1 MEASSGSIINLDTKG
16 LLSQNKLN
24 QLLNDI
30 ERGLSEI
37 TSEIRT
43 NSSKKSAQD
52 ALKITDKYVA
62 TVEYG
67 RVLEKLSNFLHQ
79 STLICLQQ
87 RLINDLEYIRGGGN
101 IVPEFSNVD
110 SLYIDNKIESLS
122 ILLDNIETWV
132 G

>member
-1 MEASSGSIINLDTKG
+1 MKASSGSIINLDTKG
-16 LLSQNKLN
+16 LLSQNNLN

-43 NSSKKSAQD
+43 NTGKKSTQAM
-52 ALKITDKYVA
+52 LKITNKYVA

-67 RVLEKLSNFLHQ
+67 RVLEELTDFLHQ
-79 STLICLQQ
+79 STLIYLQE
-87 RLINDLEYIRGGGN
+87 RIINDLEYLKGSGN
-101 IVPEFSNVD
+101 VVPEFSSVD
-110 SLYIDNKIESLS
+110 SSYIDNKMESLS
-122 ILLDNIETWV
+122 LLLDNIENWV

>member
-67 RVLEKLSNFLHQ
+67 RVLEKLSN
-79 STLICLQQ
+79 
-87 RLINDLEYIRGGGN
+87 
-101 IVPEFSNVD
+101 
-110 SLYIDNKIESLS
+110 
-122 ILLDNIETWV
+122 
-132 G
+132 